1 MSESAP
7 RVVADHRNGRISIVV
22 ERRRARHSRLRGVGL
37 CDRGA
42 SAPRQQRGGGVTH
55 AARPVSPPSR
65 PRRAGPGE
73 LPTRC
78 LYDNEGR
85 SASAVRSQPECG
97 CSTPKGATGTWRP
110 LCMGSG
116 SPPYHF
122 RTPAVTER
130 DSPGGA
136 GDLLREV
143 QRRTTILGHRAQTV
157 ARRSFELAWAHGEL
171 GTRNFCHR
179 TELSSDVCCTRQV
192 LLPPALSR
200 LASSRVRAE

>member
-65 PRRAGPGE
+65 PRRAGPVE

-85 SASAVRSQPECG
+85 SASAVRSQPACG
-97 CSTPKGATGTWRP
+97 CSTPNARFYVKGDSLFADFREVIDRP
-110 LCMGSG
+110 PGCAVGRESGVPLVVGRCCRGSDRRRRRRSG
-116 SPPYHF
+116 VRRGP
-122 RTPAVTER
+122 
-130 DSPGGA
+130 PGGGVGPVWSCDPGGGSSLLVAA
-136 GDLLREV
+136 G
-143 QRRTTILGHRAQTV
+143 RRMARTDCDRA
-157 ARRSFELAWAHGEL
+157 L
-171 GTRNFCHR
+171 
-179 TELSSDVCCTRQV
+179 
-192 LLPPALSR
+192 
-200 LASSRVRAE
+200 